1 MCLSIDGIPVLE
13 GKGHSTVCVD
23 GGVVQKPQPE
33 AVGELG
39 ELSVLRFQE
48 LQEVLHLRL
57 PGLLVAELPGGCF
70 VLSFGSFE
78 AAVQGIKAFLVFRL
92 VKGYGGVF
100 RMHLCIIWETTSIS
114 LRYSF
119 CFAVSS
125 VVSKTVACASSNAF
139 MAFFLPDSR
148 ILAAVMKRALMS
160 SSSR

>member
-57 PGLLVAELPGGCF
+57 PGLLVAELLGGCF
-70 VLSFGSFE
+70 VLFFGSFE

-100 RMHLCIIWETTSIS
+100 PDASLHHLGDD
-114 LRYSF
+114 F
-119 CFAVSS
+119 H
-125 VVSKTVACASSNAF
+125 
-139 MAFFLPDSR
+139 
-148 ILAAVMKRALMS
+148 LAAVFVLLCGKLGRIEDRGLRFFECFYGFFPAG
-160 SSSR
+160 